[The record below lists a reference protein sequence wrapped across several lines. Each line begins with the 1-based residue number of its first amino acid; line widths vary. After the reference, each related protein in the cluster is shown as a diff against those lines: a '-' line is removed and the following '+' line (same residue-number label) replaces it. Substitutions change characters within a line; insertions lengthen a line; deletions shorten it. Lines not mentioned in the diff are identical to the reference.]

1 MLGVEISLLTF
12 DVGTCIARIEHLAS
26 NSQLF
31 NTTIHI
37 FIMHS
42 IVFNMRISQ
51 YSSVDTS
58 MACSTSMRTGNSP
71 PRWCGRSLTTDT
83 PALLRCKIHV
93 DTPCYQL
100 HVTVG
105 MMALTAC
112 HPWVQLGASINI
124 FNVLFLFLWRDA
136 SNIMGFNEAL
146 WFLTVQTTVLILS
159 TWQVCSVRYPK
170 QKVMVRYVVTQKSN
184 FVSNGVTE

>member
-12 DVGTCIARIEHLAS
+12 DVGICKSSILRQTPS
-26 NSQLF
+26 YY
-31 NTTIHI
+31 
-37 FIMHS
+37 

-51 YSSVDTS
+51 YLSADAS
-58 MACSTSMRTGNSP
+58 MACSTSMRTANSP

-83 PALLRCKIHV
+83 PALLWCKIHV

-100 HVTVG
+100 PVTVE

-124 FNVLFLFLWRDA
+124 LNVLFLFLWRGA
-136 SNIMGFNEAL
+136 SNIMVFDYCFDSEH
-146 WFLTVQTTVLILS
+146 LTGMS
-159 TWQVCSVRYPK
+159 TATYHQDI
-170 QKVMVRYVVTQKSN
+170 
-184 FVSNGVTE
+184 